1 MRRHKPYGELNSLEV
16 PYTPWSH
23 ISMDFIVDLPNVN
36 GYTIIWVVVDHF
48 SKMVHF
54 IPLKS
59 TQTSELVK
67 AFIQYIWKYHGLP
80 VNIVSDRD
88 PTFTSRFWIALMRA
102 LEVDLSLS
110 TAYHPRTDSQMER
123 LN

>member
-1 MRRHKPYGELNSLEV
+1 
-16 PYTPWSH
+16 
-23 ISMDFIVDLPNVN
+23 MDFIVDLPNVN
-36 GYTIIWVVVDHF
+36 GYTIIWVVVDRF
-48 SKMVHF
+48 SKMAHF

-67 AFIQYIWKYHGLP
+67 AFIKYIWKYHGLP

-88 PTFTSRFWIALMRA
+88 PTFTSRFWMALMKA

-110 TAYHPRTDSQMER
+110 TAYYLRTDGQMER
-123 LN
+123 LNQILE